1 MSPTM
6 YLVPGTDVRMVLSGF
21 LLLTSSSLNEIKT
34 LCLFSCLHRDYRLL
48 LHSLLFFSLPFL
60 SLPQTVFYSL
70 LEDVTSNK
78 KMLKLQS
85 GWETCL
91 PPRSDYTSKSPP
103 LPHLIDPWLA
113 IHQEVKGQKTRKALF
128 PFFDSKE
135 ELA

>member
-1 MSPTM
+1 
-6 YLVPGTDVRMVLSGF
+6 MVF
-21 LLLTSSSLNEIKT
+21 N
-34 LCLFSCLHRDYRLL
+34 
-48 LHSLLFFSLPFL
+48 
-60 SLPQTVFYSL
+60 SL

-78 KMLKLQS
+78 KMLKIQS

-113 IHQEVKGQKTRKALF
+113 INQEVKGQKTRKALF